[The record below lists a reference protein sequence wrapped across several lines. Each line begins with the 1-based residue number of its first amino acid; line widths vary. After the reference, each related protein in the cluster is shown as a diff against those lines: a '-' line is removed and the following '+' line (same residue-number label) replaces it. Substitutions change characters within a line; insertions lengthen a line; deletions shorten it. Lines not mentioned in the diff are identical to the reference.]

1 MILTKEQTEVLVA
14 QLLKQMPV
22 ATVTAW
28 DLNNAI
34 KQTEFPIKLDLDKP
48 VAKAN
53 VTKVNPDNLNAKP
66 AKLSLLDKLKGI
78 LWKQLKRLSLS
89 YTS

>member
-34 KQTEFPIKLDLDKP
+34 KQTEFPIELDLDKP

-53 VTKVNPDNLNAKP
+53 VAKVNPDNLNAKP
-66 AKLSLLDKLKGI
+66 AKLSLLDKLKGK
-78 LWKQLKRLSLS
+78 L
-89 YTS
+89 

>member
-14 QLLKQMPV
+14 QLLKQIPV

-28 DLNNAI
+28 DLNNAV
-34 KQTEFPIKLDLDKP
+34 KQTEFPIEIDLDKP

-53 VTKVNPDNLNAKP
+53 VAKVNPDSLNAKP
-66 AKLSLLDKLKGI
+66 TKLSLLDKLKGK
-78 LWKQLKRLSLS
+78 L
-89 YTS
+89 

>member
-34 KQTEFPIKLDLDKP
+34 KQTEFPIELDLDKP

-53 VTKVNPDNLNAKP
+53 AAKVNPDNMNAKP
-66 AKLSLLDKLKGI
+66 AKLSLLDKLKEK
-78 LWKQLKRLSLS
+78 L
-89 YTS
+89 

>member
-1 MILTKEQTEVLVA
+1 MILTKEQTEILVA

-53 VTKVNPDNLNAKP
+53 AAKVNPDNLNTKP
-66 AKLSLLDKLKGI
+66 AKLSLLDKLKEK
-78 LWKQLKRLSLS
+78 L
-89 YTS
+89 

>member
-48 VAKAN
+48 AAK
-53 VTKVNPDNLNAKP
+53 

-78 LWKQLKRLSLS
+78 L
-89 YTS
+89 

>member
-34 KQTEFPIKLDLDKP
+34 KQTEFPIEIDLDKP
-48 VAKAN
+48 VAK
-53 VTKVNPDNLNAKP
+53 AKP
-66 AKLSLLDKLKGI
+66 AKLSLLDKLKEK
-78 LWKQLKRLSLS
+78 L
-89 YTS
+89 

>member
-53 VTKVNPDNLNAKP
+53 VAKVNPDNLNTKP
-66 AKLSLLDKLKGI
+66 AKLSLLDKLKGK
-78 LWKQLKRLSLS
+78 L
-89 YTS
+89 

>member
-34 KQTEFPIKLDLDKP
+34 KQTEFPIELDLDKP

-53 VTKVNPDNLNAKP
+53 VAKVNPDNMNAKP
-66 AKLSLLDKLKGI
+66 AKLSLLDKLKEK
-78 LWKQLKRLSLS
+78 L
-89 YTS
+89 